1 MIVDAGMPKQYE
13 KNVLGVVYLLV
24 NKDRIK
30 VILKEHLLDA
40 SERKL
45 DQYTELISKDAESIL
60 LSLIKA
66 TVRQATG
73 R

>member
-1 MIVDAGMPKQYE
+1 
-13 KNVLGVVYLLV
+13 
-24 NKDRIK
+24 
-30 VILKEHLLDA
+30 
-40 SERKL
+40 L